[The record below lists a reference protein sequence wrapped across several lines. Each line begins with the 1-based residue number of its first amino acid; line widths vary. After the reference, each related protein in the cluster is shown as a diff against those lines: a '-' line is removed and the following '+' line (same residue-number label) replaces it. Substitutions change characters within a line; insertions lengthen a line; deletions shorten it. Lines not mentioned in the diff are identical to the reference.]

1 MLGDV
6 GPSIRPTW
14 KNAKSPPMT
23 ESRPLVLVVD
33 DEPQMRRFIR
43 ATLDSHE
50 YRPLEAT
57 TSAEALELAKSHH
70 PQLVLLDLELPDGDG
85 IEVMR
90 RIRAWSQVPVIVISA
105 RIQDDDKATALDA
118 GANDYLTKP
127 FGINE
132 LLERMRVALRYTKT
146 TVASGGVSVME
157 FGTLRIDLIRRAV
170 TQRGKDVHLAP
181 IEYELLVLLAQNAGR
196 ILTHQQIL
204 KAIWGPGHVE
214 QVHYVRVHMAEL
226 RKKIEVN
233 PARPKLLMTE
243 SGIGYRL
250 RDRVTEESRA

>member
-1 MLGDV
+1 
-6 GPSIRPTW
+6 
-14 KNAKSPPMT
+14 MT

-57 TSAEALELAKSHH
+57 TSAEALELAQTHN
-70 PQLVLLDLELPDGDG
+70 PQLVLLDLGLPDGDG
-85 IEVMR
+85 IEVTR
-90 RIRAWSQVPVIVISA
+90 RIREWSQVPVIVISA
-105 RIQDDDKATALDA
+105 RMQDDDKVTALDA

-132 LLERMRVALRYTKT
+132 LLARMRVALRYTKT
-146 TVASGGVSVME
+146 TVASSGVSIME
-157 FGTLRIDLIRRAV
+157 FGTLRIDLIHRGV
-170 TQRGKDVHLAP
+170 TRGGEEVHLTP
-181 IEYELLVLLAQNAGR
+181 IEYKLLVLLAQNAGR
-196 ILTHQQIL
+196 VLTHQQIL
-204 KAIWGPGHVE
+204 KEIWGPRYAN
-214 QVHYVRVHMAEL
+214 QAHYVRVHMAEL

-233 PARPKLLMTE
+233 PARPKLLVTE

-250 RDRVTEESRA
+250 RDRVAEGL